1 MRDTM
6 PKAARLMKELWLGL
20 PDERRIVLA
29 AEMFDTAR
37 VLVLASFPDGLS
49 PAETR
54 RRLCARL
61 YGKDL
66 AARCAAALEA
76 HAR

>member
-1 MRDTM
+1 
-6 PKAARLMKELWLGL
+6 
-20 PDERRIVLA
+20 VQ
-29 AEMFDTAR
+29 

-54 RRLCARL
+54 QRLCARL

-66 AARCAAALEA
+66 AARCATALEA
-76 HAR
+76 YAR